1 MDDTFSINIEDKIG
15 KIRLVLLGRI
25 LPAYTYRSLFF
36 SKSYKVRICSYLVS
50 INDLVKEEAQRQID
64 LVIEA
69 IPVDKDRFSTPIGKA
84 ILQYENI
91 TDFLLGYEYGH
102 VAEACA
108 LYYKDQVE
116 RTGRRVTEIEMRQV
130 LNDIS
135 PVIHDRLPEIRQAIL
150 RSVTPS

>member
-1 MDDTFSINIEDKIG
+1 M
-15 KIRLVLLGRI
+15 
-25 LPAYTYRSLFF
+25 
-36 SKSYKVRICSYLVS
+36 S
-50 INDLVKEEAQRQID
+50 INDLVREEAQRQID

-69 IPVDKDRFSTPIGKA
+69 IPIDNDEFSTPIGKA

-91 TDFLLGYEYGH
+91 RDFLLGYEYGH
-102 VAEACA
+102 IAEACA
-108 LYYKDQVE
+108 LYYKDQIE
-116 RTGRRVTEIEMRQV
+116 RTGRRVTEIGMRQV

>member
-1 MDDTFSINIEDKIG
+1 
-15 KIRLVLLGRI
+15 
-25 LPAYTYRSLFF
+25 
-36 SKSYKVRICSYLVS
+36 VS

-64 LVIEA
+64 LVIDA
-69 IPVDKDRFSTPIGKA
+69 NPIDKNKFSTPIGKA

-108 LYYKDQVE
+108 LYYKDQVK

-130 LNDIS
+130 LSDIS
-135 PVIHDRLPEIRQAIL
+135 PIIHDRLPEIRQAIQ
-150 RSVTPS
+150 RAGT

>member
-1 MDDTFSINIEDKIG
+1 
-15 KIRLVLLGRI
+15 
-25 LPAYTYRSLFF
+25 
-36 SKSYKVRICSYLVS
+36 VS

-69 IPVDKDRFSTPIGKA
+69 IPVDKDKFSTPIGKA
-84 ILQYENI
+84 ILEFENI

-150 RSVTPS
+150 RAVTPSQQEIEKRFTK